1 MKKVPI
7 FPLPNVVFFPRVV
20 LPLHVFEP
28 RYRQMTEDALAGE
41 KLLAVALLRPGF
53 EKDYYGNPPVHDT
66 ATIGRIEHHESLGEG
81 RYNIAL
87 TGLERVRLVEGPRD
101 EDTEKPYRT
110 SWTVADPER
119 VPPENSAVV
128 SERQL
133 RLQSLWSRLIMEIGV
148 EEDDDS
154 PIESDLSFEGLVN
167 RIATS
172 VALSAEEKQS
182 LLELSDLV
190 ERAKALETTLQ
201 EQILYWSAIQRFR
214 NLSPSD
220 PRVN

>member
-7 FPLPNVVFFPRVV
+7 LPLPNVVFFPQVV
-20 LPLHVFEP
+20 LPLHIFEP

-66 ATIGRIEHHESLGEG
+66 ATIGRIEHHEALEEG

-101 EDTEKPYRT
+101 EDAAKLYRT
-110 SWTVADPER
+110 SWTVADPEQ
-119 VPPENSAVV
+119 VPPESSAAV
-128 SERQL
+128 SERQR
-133 RLQSLWSRLIMEIGV
+133 RLQSLWSRLIVQIGV
-148 EEDDDS
+148 EEDEDN

-172 VALSAEEKQS
+172 VALSSEEKQS

-190 ERAKALETTLQ
+190 ERAKALESALQ

-214 NLSPSD
+214 ELSPND

>member
-28 RYRQMTEDALAGE
+28 RYLQMTEDALAGE

-101 EDTEKPYRT
+101 DDAEKPYRT
-110 SWTVADPER
+110 SWTVADPEQ
-119 VPPENSAVV
+119 VPPESSAIV

-133 RLQSLWSRLIMEIGV
+133 RLQSLWSRLIVEIGV
-148 EEDDDS
+148 EEDEDS

-182 LLELSDLV
+182 LLELSNLV

-214 NLSPSD
+214 NLSPND

>member
-28 RYRQMTEDALAGE
+28 RYQQMTEDALAGE

-53 EKDYYGNPPVHDT
+53 EKDYYGDPPVHDT

-81 RYNIAL
+81 RYHIAL

-101 EDTEKPYRT
+101 EDTAKLYRT
-110 SWTVADPER
+110 SWTVADPEKI
-119 VPPENSAVV
+119 PPEGSAAV
-128 SERQL
+128 SECQL
-133 RLQSLWSRLIMEIGV
+133 RLQSLWNRLIVEIGV
-148 EEDDDS
+148 EEVDES
-154 PIESDLSFEGLVN
+154 PIESDPSFEGLVN

-182 LLELSDLV
+182 LLELSDLA
-190 ERAKALETTLQ
+190 ERAQALESALQ
-201 EQILYWSAIQRFR
+201 EHISYWSAIHRFR
-214 NLSPSD
+214 NLSPKD